1 MLHSLLPHFTLSS
14 LQMLQLCLLRQM
26 LFIPLQMLHNM
37 PRFSLLLL
45 HSLFSLSFNFLRLC
59 PLQTSEMFISLQSQM
74 RVAVLSL
81 QSEMLFTKDY
91 L

>member
-1 MLHSLLPHFTLSS
+1 
-14 LQMLQLCLLRQM
+14 M

-45 HSLFSLSFNFLRLC
+45 HSLFSLSFNFLRLR

-74 RVAVLSL
+74 RVAVFSL
-81 QSEMLFTKDY
+81 QSEMLFAEDY

>member
-1 MLHSLLPHFTLSS
+1 
-14 LQMLQLCLLRQM
+14 M

-45 HSLFSLSFNFLRLC
+45 HALFSLSFNFLCLR

-74 RVAVLSL
+74 RVAVFSL

>member
-1 MLHSLLPHFTLSS
+1 
-14 LQMLQLCLLRQM
+14 M

-45 HSLFSLSFNFLRLC
+45 HALFSLSFNFLRLR

-74 RVAVLSL
+74 RVAVFSL

>member
-1 MLHSLLPHFTLSS
+1 
-14 LQMLQLCLLRQM
+14 M

-45 HSLFSLSFNFLRLC
+45 HSLFSLSFNFLCLR

-74 RVAVLSL
+74 RVAVFSL